1 MKGAQADSLYSSA
14 SLFTKLFP
22 PAQCRQKTKV
32 LCAHWEPDVLTL
44 TVLTR
49 REGQCQLPRQ
59 AVPAPPEDKMFSQDH
74 PHSQSQG
81 QALIQGSWTPRSYP
95 FLSREPRWEV
105 YSPPGWRVPR
115 EAGAQTNDPSKRQ
128 AQCGVLVGSFLQA
141 SGARGFPPASWLPCS
156 RSGITPPY
164 KTGPG
169 SPLCTLTVCPLRAPH
184 TLTSDNSRGLHTS
197 QSEPSS
203 GTSTL
208 HPDLRCT

>member
-32 LCAHWEPDVLTL
+32 LCAHREPDVLTL

-49 REGQCQLPRQ
+49 REGQCQLRRQ
-59 AVPAPPEDKMFSQDH
+59 AVPAPLEDKMFSQDH

-95 FLSREPRWEV
+95 FLSKERTWEV

-115 EAGAQTNDPSKRQ
+115 EAGAQTNDVSGQLPSGLWGQ
-128 AQCGVLVGSFLQA
+128 GVPACFLAPLFPLWNHSSLQDRPWQPIVYPHCLSFE
-141 SGARGFPPASWLPCS
+141 SPSHS
-156 RSGITPPY
+156 R
-164 KTGPG
+164 
-169 SPLCTLTVCPLRAPH
+169 L
-184 TLTSDNSRGLHTS
+184 
-197 QSEPSS
+197 
-203 GTSTL
+203 
-208 HPDLRCT
+208 